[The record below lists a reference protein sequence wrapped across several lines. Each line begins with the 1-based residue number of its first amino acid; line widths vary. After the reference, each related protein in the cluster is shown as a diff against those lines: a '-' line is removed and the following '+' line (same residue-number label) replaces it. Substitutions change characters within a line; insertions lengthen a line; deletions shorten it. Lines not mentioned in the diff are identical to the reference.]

1 MPVITADEI
10 KLRLLAPTDNSHSP
24 DCLGHVF
31 INTPQVSL
39 YCTYIV
45 VAQPFN
51 RRLDH
56 TNRRQ
61 LVQHGPTF
69 VGDPLSAEN
78 LDLLT

>member
-1 MPVITADEI
+1 MFSSIP
-10 KLRLLAPTDNSHSP
+10 RRFP
-24 DCLGHVF
+24 
-31 INTPQVSL
+31 
-39 YCTYIV
+39 YTYIV

-56 TNRRQ
+56 TNRRP
-61 LVQHGPTF
+61 LVQHDPTF